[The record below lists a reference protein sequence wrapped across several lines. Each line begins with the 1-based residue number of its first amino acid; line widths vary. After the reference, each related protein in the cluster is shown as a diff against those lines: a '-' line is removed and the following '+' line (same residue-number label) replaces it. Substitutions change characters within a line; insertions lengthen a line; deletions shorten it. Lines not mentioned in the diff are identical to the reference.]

1 VNIGVF
7 GGTFDP
13 PHTGHIVVAEQVRQQ
28 MNLEKIILVPCA
40 IPPHKREREIS
51 PGVHRLEM
59 LRLAVKNHPGL
70 DISTYELDRGGVS
83 YTVDTLTELR
93 RMMPDASFFLL
104 VGMDNIADFATWKDP
119 DRILMLAH
127 LIVMTRPGFPAE
139 SRMFDEESNISVC
152 AVPAVDVSSSEIRGR
167 VSRGEAIH
175 GLVPESVEQYIHH
188 HRLYRND

>member
-40 IPPHKREREIS
+40 IPPHKRERQIS
-51 PGVHRLEM
+51 PGAHRLEM

-93 RMMPDASFFLL
+93 RRMPDASLFLL
-104 VGMDNIADFATWKDP
+104 VGMDNIVDFATWRDP
-119 DRILMLAH
+119 DRILRLAH
-127 LIVMTRPGFPAE
+127 LVVMTRPGFPVE
-139 SRMFDEESNISVC
+139 SGMFDGKSNVSVC
-152 AVPAVDVSSSEIRGR
+152 EVTAVDVSSSEIRRR
-167 VSRGEAIH
+167 VSRGEGIH
-175 GLVPESVEQYIHH
+175 GLVPDPVEQYIRH